1 VVSSQ
6 TVRRGRAAD
15 GPDID
20 AGTAVEVASLS
31 KRYGPIEAVKDV
43 SFSIK
48 RGEVF
53 AFLGPNGAGKTT
65 TVRMLCTLTTPGGGH
80 ASVAGFDVA
89 HQPEAVRRRIGLVFQ
104 EPTLDDRLTA
114 EQNLRFHAVLYH
126 VPHAQVEERIGRVL
140 RLVAL
145 EDRRHDLVSTFSGGM
160 ARRLE
165 IARGM
170 LHTPKVLFLDEPTV
184 GLDPQTR
191 TLVWEDVL
199 RLRREEQTTIFLT
212 THYMDEAE
220 YADRVAI
227 IDHGLIV
234 ATGTPDELKRQ
245 VGEDSIELVTADD
258 QAAAAHLEAAGF
270 RVRRGEEKLVVFAED
285 GEAEVPRLIETA
297 GVRVRTV
304 HVRRPT
310 LDDVFLHFTGRQIRD
325 EPAEHAI
332 PARARARM
340 ARRR

>member
-1 VVSSQ
+1 VVRSQ
-6 TVRRGRAAD
+6 TARRVRAAD

-20 AGTAVEVASLS
+20 AGTAVEVVSLS

-43 SFSIK
+43 SFSIR

-80 ASVAGFDVA
+80 ASVAGFDV
-89 HQPEAVRRRIGLVFQ
+89 
-104 EPTLDDRLTA
+104 
-114 EQNLRFHAVLYH
+114 
-126 VPHAQVEERIGRVL
+126 AQVEERIGRVL

-220 YADRVAI
+220 YADQVAI

-245 VGEDSIELVTADD
+245 VGEDTIELITADD
-258 QAAAAHLEAAGF
+258 PAAAAHLEAAGF
-270 RVRRGEEKLVVFAED
+270 RVRRDEEKLVVFAED
-285 GEAEVPRLIETA
+285 GEAKVPRLIETA
-297 GVRVRTV
+297 GVRVRTCAGPRWTTCSCTSPGARSV
-304 HVRRPT
+304 TNQRSTPYPPYPR
-310 LDDVFLHFTGRQIRD
+310 G
-325 EPAEHAI
+325 
-332 PARARARM
+332 PARAWRGV
-340 ARRR
+340 RRSR